1 MQNHT
6 LSIVVPC
13 FNEEDSLP
21 LFYREAQ
28 KAASELKTLLGYR
41 TEYIFVDDGSS
52 DSTLAIL
59 RELHETD
66 NDVHYVSFSRNFGKE
81 SALYA
86 GLKASHGEYIAT
98 LDADLQDPPSL
109 LPQMVQFLEEH
120 EDYDCVATRRE
131 TRRGEPPVRSFF
143 ARLFYRIINK
153 LSKTEIV
160 DGARDYRCM
169 SRKFVDAVLS
179 LKEVNRFSKGIFSW
193 VGFKTHWI
201 SYENIERVAGKTKWN
216 LFLPIPIF
224 T

>member
-179 LKEVNRFSKGIFSW
+179 LKEVNRFSKGIFLGW
-193 VGFKTHWI
+193 VLKLIGFHMRILK
-201 SYENIERVAGKTKWN
+201 G
-216 LFLPIPIF
+216 
-224 T
+224 